1 MFNSEVYKAR
11 RNKLAH
17 ELKSGLVLFPGNSE
31 LPFNYAGNSF
41 PFRQDSTFLYFVGI
55 DTPGLFAVLDCESG
69 NEYLFGNE
77 AGIDDLIWNGQRPS
91 LQEEASAAGIDNV
104 KPLNGLQE
112 FVKGYKGKIHFI
124 NPYSD
129 GVKILLS
136 SLLDISICQL
146 KEKQSLEMIKAAAE
160 MRKIK
165 EDIEI
170 QEIEKAVDLTSEMHN
185 IVMKYAGS
193 AEEYFSERDVV
204 GKIYDYALSKGYFTS
219 FQPIVT
225 VHGEIFH
232 NCGYKEN
239 LKRGRLLLIDAGIET
254 SSHYCGDMTRTVP
267 LGGRFSKRQK
277 DIYDIVVK
285 ANWGIVDSARP
296 GVLWSDLHKRA
307 ARIITSGLKDLDIM
321 KGDTDEIVENGAYA
335 LFFPHGLGHLMGL
348 DVHDMENY
356 GEDNVG
362 YDEKI
367 KRSEIFGP
375 SYLRYGLE
383 IKENMVLTDE
393 PGIYFIPQL
402 IELWKKENKFKD
414 FINYDKA
421 LKYKDFGGIRIE
433 DDLLITAEGC
443 KVLGKPVAKTGK
455 DVESEIIVR

>member
-1 MFNSEVYKAR
+1 MFNSEVYKTR
-11 RNKLAH
+11 RSKLAH
-17 ELKSGLVLFPGNSE
+17 TLKSGLVLFPGNSE
-31 LPFNYAGNSF
+31 LPYNYPSNSF
-41 PFRQDSTFLYFVGI
+41 PFRQDSTFLYFIGV
-55 DTPGLFAVLDCESG
+55 DTPGLFAVMDLDSG
-69 NEYLFGNE
+69 KEYLFGTE
-77 AGIDDLIWNGQRPS
+77 DTVDDIIWKGQGITLAEKAS
-91 LQEEASAAGIDNV
+91 LSGIENV
-104 KPLNGLQE
+104 KPLSDLEG
-112 FVKGYKGKIHFI
+112 FIKGYKGKIHFI

-129 GVKILLS
+129 GVKVLLS
-136 SLLDISICQL
+136 SLLDIPVSQL
-146 KEKQSLEMIKAAAE
+146 KEKQSLDFILAAAE

-170 QEIEKAVDLTSEMHN
+170 QEIEKAVEVTSDMHN
-185 IVMKYAGS
+185 FIMKYAGG

-225 VHGEIFH
+225 IHGEIFH

-254 SSHYCGDMTRTVP
+254 DSHYCGDMTRTIP

-277 DIYDIVVK
+277 EIYDIVVK
-285 ANWGIVDSARP
+285 ANWSIVDSAKP

-307 ARIITSGLKDLDIM
+307 ARIITSGLKDLDLM

-362 YDEKI
+362 YNDKI

-375 SYLRYGLE
+375 SYLRYGLD

-402 IELWKKENKFKD
+402 ITLWKKENKFKD
-414 FINYDKA
+414 FINYDNA

-433 DDLLITAEGC
+433 DDLLITKDGC
-443 KVLGKPVAKTGK
+443 RVLGKPVPKTGK
-455 DVESEIIVR
+455 DIEAEIIVK